1 MTAIIKNNF
10 KLQNARDFLENFG
23 STVTDRNH
31 YLFVGKPTVWGQGTQ
46 AEELTPPAPQDTDYD
61 ESRVWDE
68 MLSLKKI
75 DEARV
80 SLVVPRSDWKSNT
93 VYAVYDDK
101 DENLYKQP
109 TPARITTLSAQGK
122 NAGNFYVVT
131 DEFDIFICLNNGNN
145 AVSTAKPIRLNPV
158 TNLVNYSEVDGYIWK
173 YVGTVTQSEIVKFV
187 TDSWIPVRTLVP
199 NTEGTAPTD
208 LTKPNQWSVQQAAV
222 SGQVVSVQVDSQGSG
237 FTGVYSGG
245 FQSASISNTGPS
257 GKGIARLT
265 SGALPINVPS
275 EVESFYVG
283 AQVHII
289 TGQDSGSIYTIESY
303 SSATKQIT
311 LSTPWNSPLPDV
323 ASTCQILPR
332 ISITTNGNINS
343 PIKLRPVVEGGAIKR
358 VIILNAGS
366 GANFVGLTIPTASVF
381 PGSGAVIRAVLSGVE
396 KGLGADIEKDLGAYF
411 VMLNARLDYTEGN
424 GDFPLQNDYR
434 QLGIIRNVRNYNTT
448 TLSTATTLIATKKLI
463 LSGVSGSSLTFD
475 EIVQS
480 GGVSAR
486 VIDYTPDAGGV
497 TGTLTYIQNTQT
509 GYGNFTAGQTLQG
522 TQSITPFTATISSV
536 INEEVR
542 KGFGEMLYLEN
553 RRAVLRAPDQI
564 EDIKAIIEF

>member
-1 MTAIIKNNF
+1 
-10 KLQNARDFLENFG
+10 
-23 STVTDRNH
+23 
-31 YLFVGKPTVWGQGTQ
+31 
-46 AEELTPPAPQDTDYD
+46 
-61 ESRVWDE
+61 
-68 MLSLKKI
+68 
-75 DEARV
+75 
-80 SLVVPRSDWKSNT
+80 
-93 VYAVYDDK
+93 
-101 DENLYKQP
+101 
-109 TPARITTLSAQGK
+109 
-122 NAGNFYVVT
+122 
-131 DEFDIFICLNNGNN
+131 
-145 AVSTAKPIRLNPV
+145 
-158 TNLVNYSEVDGYIWK
+158 
-173 YVGTVTQSEIVKFV
+173 
-187 TDSWIPVRTLVP
+187 
-199 NTEGTAPTD
+199 
-208 LTKPNQWSVQQAAV
+208 
-222 SGQVVSVQVDSQGSG
+222 
-237 FTGVYSGG
+237 
-245 FQSASISNTGPS
+245 
-257 GKGIARLT
+257 
-265 SGALPINVPS
+265 
-275 EVESFYVG
+275 
-283 AQVHII
+283 
-289 TGQDSGSIYTIESY
+289 
-303 SSATKQIT
+303 
-311 LSTPWNSPLPDV
+311 
-323 ASTCQILPR
+323 
-332 ISITTNGNINS
+332 
-343 PIKLRPVVEGGAIKR
+343 

-448 TLSTATTLIATKKLI
+448 TLSTATTLIATKKLV